1 MPFVLDASLVLAWS
15 FDDEP
20 EPASAFSFELLARD
34 QAIVRSIWSVEIAN
48 ALMVAERVGRVTRS
62 DVTRLVSMAREFRLE
77 VELTMTQLA
86 LAPVLDVARDYG
98 LTAYDASYLEL
109 VMRRGLPL
117 ASLDRRLRAAAES
130 AGVLLVA

>member
-86 LAPVLDVARDYG
+86 LAPVLDVVRDYG

>member
-109 VMRRGLPL
+109 AMRRGLPL

>member
-1 MPFVLDASLVLAWS
+1 VPFVLDASLVLAWS

-109 VMRRGLPL
+109 AMRRGLPL